1 MRDSVRMRWI
11 CLLLVLMAQR
21 CCSVSPVQKKKTPA
35 QKSQLALPT
44 VTCSVRGIRALFGP
58 LVKNNL
64 RVIDQSGATVPVHKS
79 KRECGVRVGRE
90 KNQNLSFFS
99 KYDSCYARVEGSK
112 VVLPLLVQLTA
123 GEDQWIRVNI
133 SCPLIKRS
141 SQRIQPAAFP
151 ADCDMEKSLQTDCG
165 QRGISIED
173 CNKLGCCYD
182 RHTSAC
188 YYRLNACSLDGHFV
202 FTVKATDTHPP
213 IDPNNLV
220 IKDQPHCS
228 PKVST
233 PDTAVFKI
241 GVMDCGATMKTDG
254 DLVIYEVEVEEL
266 NTNRNSPF
274 SLQVQCEYEES
285 DLKRA
290 KALRS
295 LYTVTTP
302 PAVVAQGTI
311 RVQMRIAK
319 DASFTSFIPEDQL
332 PLTIPLR
339 EMVHVEISIAEPF
352 PDPALSLRV
361 RDCFAYPVSKHS
373 VWTLLHDGCP
383 NPLDDLRSSILVDNH
398 EKTTNHSQLRRFG
411 VKTFAFLDPET
422 GNPSSEEMYFYCW
435 VEICTGDVDC
445 AQSCTIISSED
456 GRQRREVLFAS
467 HQDQLV
473 FLGPFALVSN
483 NTELEENPSEKG
495 QKTIFQAILFIVSG
509 VGVVLLLVLLIV
521 LCSTIRTRPKKEEK
535 QARGSQDDSDHV
547 K

>member
-1 MRDSVRMRWI
+1 GPSCQLSD
-11 CLLLVLMAQR
+11 
-21 CCSVSPVQKKKTPA
+21 KT
-35 QKSQLALPT
+35 T
-44 VTCSVRGIRALFGP
+44 
-58 LVKNNL
+58 
-64 RVIDQSGATVPVHKS
+64 
-79 KRECGVRVGRE
+79 
-90 KNQNLSFFS
+90 
-99 KYDSCYARVEGSK
+99 
-112 VVLPLLVQLTA
+112 
-123 GEDQWIRVNI
+123 
-133 SCPLIKRS
+133 
-141 SQRIQPAAFP
+141 AFP

-241 GVMDCGATMKTDG
+241 GVMDCGATMKVKQT
-254 DLVIYEVEVEEL
+254 ESEL
-266 NTNRNSPF
+266 DSG
-274 SLQVQCEYEES
+274 SSQCEYEES

-302 PAVVAQGTI
+302 PVVVAQGTI

-319 DASFTSFIPEDQL
+319 GFGKLGIGCTDTLFSLDASFTSFIPEDQL

-422 GNPSSEEMYFYCW
+422 ER
-435 VEICTGDVDC
+435 V
-445 AQSCTIISSED
+445 
-456 GRQRREVLFAS
+456 QRRKRSRRVVHKMTAIMSNKPLS
-467 HQDQLV
+467 V
-473 FLGPFALVSN
+473 KRIYFLMQ
-483 NTELEENPSEKG
+483 EKCLNFG
-495 QKTIFQAILFIVSG
+495 FIILKYF
-509 VGVVLLLVLLIV
+509 
-521 LCSTIRTRPKKEEK
+521 RK
-535 QARGSQDDSDHV
+535 
-547 K
+547 